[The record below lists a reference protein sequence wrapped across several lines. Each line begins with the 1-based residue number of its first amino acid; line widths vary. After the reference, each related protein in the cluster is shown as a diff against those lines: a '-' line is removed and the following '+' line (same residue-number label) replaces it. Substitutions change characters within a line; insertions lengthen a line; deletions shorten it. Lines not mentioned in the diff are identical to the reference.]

1 MSDFS
6 ETFGSVR
13 DTDRSTPR
21 RRASRPRL
29 DPMLAAAAPKL
40 LEGAARLLKAAS
52 PYMTHRNIAE
62 REAYALLREAVA
74 EAKGGA

>member
-13 DTDRSTPR
+13 DTDRHRPR
-21 RRASRPRL
+21 RRAARPKL
-29 DPMLAAAAPKL
+29 DPKLAAAAPKL
-40 LEGAARLLKAAS
+40 LEGAAKLLKAAS

-62 REAYALLREAVA
+62 REAYALLRDAVA
-74 EAKGGA
+74 EAEGGA